1 MGGVPGREDGG
12 GRGCSATLQACP
24 PGTGTL
30 PQETRPF
37 SWKDAEQSR
46 LGPGFGSGRA
56 SLSLPLATG
65 QLSQATESWDGE
77 LGQQSKGRLQSVS
90 NLHPA

>member
-1 MGGVPGREDGG
+1 MGGVPDREGSG
-12 GRGCSATLQACP
+12 AVGALSPFRAHS

-37 SWKDAEQSR
+37 SWKDAELSR
-46 LGPGFGSGRA
+46 QGSGRFVSGRT

-65 QLSQATESWDGE
+65 QLSQATESWDSMME
-77 LGQQSKGRLQSVS
+77 ESSSCLI
-90 NLHPA
+90 